1 MTDVAEG
8 SATGV
13 DQSRR
18 VADTRGHVPGE
29 ASMWFFVIGD
39 LLIFAVYFV
48 GYMYFRGQNHQLF
61 LASQARLNV
70 DIGAI
75 NTVVLLTSSLFV
87 ALGTAAARAGNIAAG
102 LRGFWIGLAFGAAFP
117 LLKMFEWIP
126 EITAGLTP
134 GTNLFFMYYYVM
146 TGMHLCHVALGLV
159 ILCFVIHNLKTSPT
173 PKISFIET
181 GATYWHMVDVLWLV
195 LFALLYLMR

>member
-1 MTDVAEG
+1 MTDLARDVGE
-8 SATGV
+8 
-13 DQSRR
+13 SRPA
-18 VADTRGHVPGE
+18 ADARGHVPGE
-29 ASMWFFVIGD
+29 SSMWFFVIGD

-48 GYMYFRGQNHQLF
+48 GYMYFRGQNHELF
-61 LASQARLNV
+61 LRSQARLNL
-70 DIGAI
+70 DIGAV

-87 ALGTAAARAGNIAAG
+87 ALGVQAARAGDTADA
-102 LRGFWIGLAFGAAFP
+102 LRRFWVALVFGAAFP

-126 EITAGLTP
+126 EITSGLTP

-146 TGMHLCHVALGLV
+146 TGMHLCHVLLGLV
-159 ILCFVIHNLKTSPT
+159 IMCFIIRSLKTGEAQ
-173 PKISFIET
+173 KISFVET